1 MKRIK
6 TLIAGILG
14 TVANLAWTIMYGYT
28 LIVFIAIFGGATGAT
43 GMAGG
48 IVIFTNAIIFLSA
61 LLGLI
66 FSILSLVYFNS
77 SAEVFEKKKKFNVTA
92 IVFNFI
98 SACLVFLPF
107 FGEGV
112 TARTIVTAV
121 IAIAVYVAANV
132 LYILDMKKEK
142 TATVEKQEKVVEAPK
157 ADEVKPNEENKESK

>member
-28 LIVFIAIFGGATGAT
+28 LIVLIAFLGGATGAT

-98 SACLVFLPF
+98 SGKYTVYLYPFNRQINHRRFLRREIPHNL
-107 FGEGV
+107 
-112 TARTIVTAV
+112 R
-121 IAIAVYVAANV
+121 
-132 LYILDMKKEK
+132 L
-142 TATVEKQEKVVEAPK
+142 
-157 ADEVKPNEENKESK
+157 

>member
-28 LIVFIAIFGGATGAT
+28 LIVLIALLGGATGAT

-48 IVIFTNAIIFLSA
+48 IAIFTNAIIFLSA

-98 SACLVFLPF
+98 SAFFFLFTF

-112 TARTIVTAV
+112 TAGTIVVAV

-142 TATVEKQEKVVEAPK
+142 SAKVVKEPTNVES
-157 ADEVKPNEENKESK
+157 DKPQNEENKENK

>member
-14 TVANLAWTIMYGYT
+14 TVVNLAWTIMYGYT

-107 FGEGV
+107 FGDGA

-121 IAIAVYVAANV
+121 IAIAVYVTANV

-142 TATVEKQEKVVEAPK
+142 SAKVVKEPTNVES
-157 ADEVKPNEENKESK
+157 DKPQNEENKENK

>member
-28 LIVFIAIFGGATGAT
+28 LIVLIALLGGATGAT

-98 SACLVFLPF
+98 SAFFFLLTF

-112 TARTIVTAV
+112 TAGTIVTAV

-142 TATVEKQEKVVEAPK
+142 SAKVVKEPTNVES
-157 ADEVKPNEENKESK
+157 DKPQNEENKENK

>member
-28 LIVFIAIFGGATGAT
+28 LIVLIALLGGSTGATGA
-43 GMAGG
+43 AGG

-98 SACLVFLPF
+98 SAFFFLLTF

-112 TARTIVTAV
+112 TAGTIVTAV

-142 TATVEKQEKVVEAPK
+142 TAKVVEEPTK
-157 ADEVKPNEENKESK
+157 VESDKPQNEENKENK

>member
-14 TVANLAWTIMYGYT
+14 TVVNLAWTIMYGYT

-107 FGEGV
+107 FGDGA

-121 IAIAVYVAANV
+121 IAIAVYVTANV

-142 TATVEKQEKVVEAPK
+142 TATVEKQEIEAPK

>member
-28 LIVFIAIFGGATGAT
+28 LIVLIALLGGSTGATGA
-43 GMAGG
+43 AGG

-98 SACLVFLPF
+98 SAFFFLLTF

-112 TARTIVTAV
+112 TAGTIVTAV

-142 TATVEKQEKVVEAPK
+142 SAKVVEEPTNVES
-157 ADEVKPNEENKESK
+157 DKPQNEENKENK

>member
-14 TVANLAWTIMYGYT
+14 TVANLAWAIMYGYT
-28 LIVFIAIFGGATGAT
+28 LIVLIAFFGGATGAT

-98 SACLVFLPF
+98 SAFFFLLTF

-112 TARTIVTAV
+112 TAGTIVTAV

-142 TATVEKQEKVVEAPK
+142 SAKVVKEPTNVES
-157 ADEVKPNEENKESK
+157 DKPQNEENKENK

>member
-14 TVANLAWTIMYGYT
+14 TMANLAWTIMYGYT
-28 LIVFIAIFGGATGAT
+28 LIVLIAFFGGATGAT

-98 SACLVFLPF
+98 SAFFFLLTF

-112 TARTIVTAV
+112 TAGTIVTAV

-142 TATVEKQEKVVEAPK
+142 SAKVVKEPTNVES
-157 ADEVKPNEENKESK
+157 DKPQNEENKESK

>member
-14 TVANLAWTIMYGYT
+14 TVVNLAWTIMYGYT

-107 FGEGV
+107 FGDGA

-121 IAIAVYVAANV
+121 IAIVVYVAANV

-142 TATVEKQEKVVEAPK
+142 AATVEKQEKVVEAPK
-157 ADEVKPNEENKESK
+157 ADEVKPNEENKENK

>member
-14 TVANLAWTIMYGYT
+14 TVVNLAWTIMYGYT

-107 FGEGV
+107 FGDGA

-121 IAIAVYVAANV
+121 IAIAVYVTANV

>member
-28 LIVFIAIFGGATGAT
+28 LIVLIALLGGATGAT
-43 GMAGG
+43 GAAGG

-98 SACLVFLPF
+98 SAFFFLLTF

-112 TARTIVTAV
+112 NQRGLWRGSNCRNDSRGSNRNCCICCCKCA
-121 IAIAVYVAANV
+121 
-132 LYILDMKKEK
+132 LYLRYEERKDSNCCK
-142 TATVEKQEKVVEAPK
+142 TRSCRSAK
-157 ADEVKPNEENKESK
+157 SWRS

>member
-107 FGEGV
+107 FGDGA
-112 TARTIVTAV
+112 TAGNIAMAV
-121 IAIAVYVAANV
+121 IAIVVYVAANV

-142 TATVEKQEKVVEAPK
+142 TATVEKQEIEAPK

>member
-14 TVANLAWTIMYGYT
+14 TVVNLAWTIMYGYT

-107 FGEGV
+107 FGDGA
-112 TARTIVTAV
+112 TARTIVIAV
-121 IAIAVYVAANV
+121 IAIAVYVTANV

>member
-28 LIVFIAIFGGATGAT
+28 LIVLIAFFGGATGAT

-98 SACLVFLPF
+98 SAFFFLLTF
-107 FGEGV
+107 FGVFGGGV
-112 TARTIVTAV
+112 TAGTIVVAV

-142 TATVEKQEKVVEAPK
+142 SAKVVKEPTNVES
-157 ADEVKPNEENKESK
+157 DKPQNEENKENK

>member
-14 TVANLAWTIMYGYT
+14 TVVNLAWTIMYGYT

-107 FGEGV
+107 FGDGA
-112 TARTIVTAV
+112 TARTIVVAV
-121 IAIAVYVAANV
+121 IAIAVYVTANV

-142 TATVEKQEKVVEAPK
+142 SAKVVKEPTNVES
-157 ADEVKPNEENKESK
+157 DKPQNEENKENK

>member
-14 TVANLAWTIMYGYT
+14 TVVNLAWTIMYGYT

-107 FGEGV
+107 FGDGA
-112 TARTIVTAV
+112 TAGNIAMAV
-121 IAIAVYVAANV
+121 IAIVVYVAANV

-142 TATVEKQEKVVEAPK
+142 TATVVKQEVVEAPK

>member
-28 LIVFIAIFGGATGAT
+28 LIVLIAFLGGATGAT

-77 SAEVFEKKKKFNVTA
+77 TAEVFEKKKKFNVTA

-98 SACLVFLPF
+98 SAFFFLLTF
-107 FGEGV
+107 FGGGV
-112 TARTIVTAV
+112 TAGTIVVAV

-132 LYILDMKKEK
+132 RYILDMKKEK
-142 TATVEKQEKVVEAPK
+142 SAKVVKEPTNVES
-157 ADEVKPNEENKESK
+157 DKPQNEENKENK

>member
-14 TVANLAWTIMYGYT
+14 TVVNLAWTIMYGYT
-28 LIVFIAIFGGATGAT
+28 LIVFISVFGGATGAT

-107 FGEGV
+107 FGDGA

-121 IAIAVYVAANV
+121 IAIAVYIAANV

>member
-14 TVANLAWTIMYGYT
+14 TVVNLAWTIMYGYT

-107 FGEGV
+107 FGDGA

-121 IAIAVYVAANV
+121 IAIVVYVTANV

-142 TATVEKQEKVVEAPK
+142 TAKVVEEPTNVES
-157 ADEVKPNEENKESK
+157 DKPQNEENKENK

>member
-14 TVANLAWTIMYGYT
+14 TVVNLAWTIMYGYT
-28 LIVFIAIFGGATGAT
+28 LIVFIAVFGGATGAT

-107 FGEGV
+107 FGDGA

-121 IAIAVYVAANV
+121 IAIAVYVTANV

>member
-28 LIVFIAIFGGATGAT
+28 LIVFIAVFGGATGAT

-77 SAEVFEKKKKFNVTA
+77 SAEVFKKKKKFNITA

-98 SACLVFLPF
+98 SAFFFLLTF

-112 TARTIVTAV
+112 TAVAV
-121 IAIAVYVAANV
+121 IAIVVYVAANV

-142 TATVEKQEKVVEAPK
+142 TATVVKQEVVEAPK

>member
-14 TVANLAWTIMYGYT
+14 TVVNLAWTIMYGYT

-98 SACLVFLPF
+98 SAFFFLLTF

-112 TARTIVTAV
+112 TVIAV
-121 IAIAVYVAANV
+121 IAIAVYVTANV

>member
-28 LIVFIAIFGGATGAT
+28 LIVLIAVLGGATGAT
-43 GMAGG
+43 GIAGG

-98 SACLVFLPF
+98 SAFFFLLTF

-112 TARTIVTAV
+112 TAETIVVAV
-121 IAIAVYVAANV
+121 IAIAVYVTANV

-157 ADEVKPNEENKESK
+157 ADEVSLNEENKESK